1 MKLPLMKEY
10 FCMDN
15 KLSAIL
21 KSKIEV
27 VAVVADRLARSVLK
41 ARTLNLKS
49 LDINRINSLTH

>member
-1 MKLPLMKEY
+1 
-10 FCMDN
+10 MDN

-41 ARTLNLKS
+41 ARTLNLES